1 MKLDKIDLKILS
13 ELQSNARITNQKLA
27 DRVSLS
33 ASACLTRVKRL
44 ETDGVIQEYN
54 AKIELDLITPY
65 VEAFAEITL
74 ENHSISDFQGFD
86 KAIDSIDEIIES
98 YKISGTY
105 DYLLKFVCT
114 DVKSYNL
121 LTDNMIESGIG
132 IEKLKTLVI
141 LSNTKKTSGYPIDLL
156 LQGKRPS

>member
-1 MKLDKIDLKILS
+1 MKLDKIDRKILV
-13 ELQSNARITNQKLA
+13 ELQENARITNQMLA
-27 DRVSLS
+27 DKVNLS
-33 ASACLTRVKRL
+33 PSACLTRVRRL
-44 ETDGVIQEYN
+44 EFDGIIKEYT
-54 AKIELDLITPY
+54 AKVELDLITPY

-86 KAIDSIDEIIES
+86 KALDAIAEIVES

-105 DYLLKFVCT
+105 DYLVKFVCT
-114 DVKSYNL
+114 DIKNYNV

-141 LSNTKKTSGYPIDLL
+141 LSNTKNVSGYPLDLL
-156 LQGKRPS
+156 LEG